1 MRSTVAGLSTGL
13 PPALLAAPSLTWL
26 PCQSIGR
33 RGFGGVRGVLFAER
47 QLALQIRDL
56 LLSVRDFLLSVRDLL
71 LSVRDLLVAFRYAPP
86 EFLIL
91 SEKTLILLVQ
101 FLMAELDRVP
111 MALPSRPSSRRA
123 SRSRI
128 HPAYVDILFSQ
139 SPGKSNR
146 VPELLPRHG

>member
-13 PPALLAAPSLTWL
+13 PPALLAAPSLTWR

-56 LLSVRDFLLSVRDLL
+56 LLSVRD
-71 LSVRDLLVAFRYAPP
+71 LLVAFRYAPP

-101 FLMAELDRVP
+101 LLMAELDRVP
-111 MALPSRPSSRRA
+111 MPLPSRPSSRRA

-146 VPELLPRHG
+146 VPELLL